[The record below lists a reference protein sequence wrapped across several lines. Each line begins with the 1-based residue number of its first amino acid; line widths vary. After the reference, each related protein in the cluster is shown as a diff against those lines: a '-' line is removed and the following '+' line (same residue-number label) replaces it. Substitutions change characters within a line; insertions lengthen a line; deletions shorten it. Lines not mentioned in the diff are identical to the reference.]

1 MDKCWD
7 PSQAQAQADSSLRP
21 IAQSTIPDAAS
32 QEIELELPWIAGS
45 LVWSRR
51 RAADTLGSVNSKMFA
66 RAVTEQVGKACGLG
80 GDLDRDDQRRAT
92 FGGINFT
99 LDALADE
106 AGNELQRM
114 TFGGKTLDG
123 LGGNAGHA
131 MLTPVRPKG
140 EKRNAPAPVPRVLRG
155 APSSSGASSSF
166 LTPTPPLQP
175 PAMPVAPRGRPWPPS
190 RSEQSNRVVVPDA
203 QLPDLTMPTMPTSP
217 VAPRPDF
224 YRRRGRRLLDRA
236 AGVHNSAP
244 PSLGM
249 GAMQNREGAEAEEVD
264 RMTTSEGERKRSIWK
279 REGSPER
286 LSMSEA
292 TAAHRKS
299 MSVPTADLLDDP
311 MFEELHES

>member
-7 PSQAQAQADSSLRP
+7 PSQAQAQADPSLRP

-80 GDLDRDDQRRAT
+80 GDLDCDDQRRAT

-99 LDALADE
+99 LEALADE
-106 AGNELQRM
+106 
-114 TFGGKTLDG
+114 
-123 LGGNAGHA
+123 AGHA

-155 APSSSGASSSF
+155 TSSSSGASSSF

-224 YRRRGRRLLDRA
+224 YRRRGRRLLDRG
-236 AGVHNSAP
+236 AGVYNSAP

-249 GAMQNREGAEAEEVD
+249 GAMQNREGAEPEEVD
-264 RMTTSEGERKRSIWK
+264 RMTTSEGDRKQSIWK

-311 MFEELHES
+311 MFEEMHES